1 MIDSN
6 LFNNNEANESILFLK
21 KGQFHSKP
29 NFSIFIPT
37 FNRPYLLK
45 QSLDSALNQSYCGIY
60 EIVVIDNYSS
70 VENFTIVKDYL
81 ISLHLKSNQS
91 ISLYRCLSHSNS
103 WNMGILKSVSD
114 WVVMLHDDDLLNY
127 NHISEVEKITS
138 SNPSIKVLCSDS
150 FNLIET
156 NQLSF
161 LNKLFMNFKEII
173 KIVTRNRLIKL
184 SVYDF
189 YFHNPASNTGV
200 VLNRLSTI
208 AAGGFSSQENPIP
221 DYVFFYRLT
230 REFDNTYYL
239 NKKLS
244 TIRFSVN
251 DGLKT
256 EVILNVQIKS
266 QKLREDIKNQSK
278 FYDYGYY
285 KCMSELKD
293 ISTLDELSCINKYFK
308 KPILTIYTRIISLLI
323 FAKSLFFN
331 IRLQ

>member
-1 MIDSN
+1 MIESN
-6 LFNNNEANESILFLK
+6 LFNNNEANESILILK
-21 KGQFHSKP
+21 KGQLHSKP

-45 QSLDSALNQSYCGIY
+45 QSLDSALNQSYSDIY
-60 EIVVIDNYSS
+60 EIVVIDNCSS
-70 VENFTIVKDYL
+70 VENFTIVKDY
-81 ISLHLKSNQS
+81 IIALHLKTNQS
-91 ISLYRCLSHSNS
+91 ISLHRCLSHSNS

-114 WVVMLHDDDLLNY
+114 WVVMLHDDDLLKY

-138 SNPSIKVLCSDS
+138 SNPNIKVLCSDS
-150 FNLIET
+150 FNLVET

-161 LNKLFMNFKEII
+161 FNKLFIYVKEFI
-173 KIVTRNRLIKL
+173 KSITKDRLIKL

-200 VLNRLSTI
+200 VLNRASAI
-208 AAGGFSSQENPIP
+208 ASGGFNTQDNPIP
-221 DYVFFYRLT
+221 DYFFFYKLT

-239 NKKLS
+239 NKKIS

-251 DGLKT
+251 DGFKP
-256 EVILNVQIKS
+256 EVILNVQKKSEKVREEIKTHT
-266 QKLREDIKNQSK
+266 K

-285 KCMSELKD
+285 KYMSELKD
-293 ISTLDELSCINKYFK
+293 FASFDKLSYFNKYFK
-308 KPILTIYTRIISLLI
+308 KPILTIYTRVISLFI

-331 IRLQ
+331 FRLQ